1 MAKKSAFAKAVS
13 HARIGLDRRPVA
25 HFLHVGKTAGTA
37 LKHALSDVER
47 SSTYRLVLHTHWTR
61 LNAVPEDDFF
71 FFCVRDPV
79 SRFVSGFLS
88 RQHEGRPRYVIRWR
102 EDEKLAFSRFDSA
115 NGLAVALTAGGR
127 QQQEAEEAMGA
138 IRHVRDS
145 YWTWFKDPDYFRQRS
160 DHVLWVGR
168 QESLD
173 VDGLSSILGVK
184 ALHLP
189 EDPVVAHLNTEEKP
203 TLSDLARTNLRSWY
217 AKDYEFL
224 ALCAELF
231 GSEYSP

>member
-1 MAKKSAFAKAVS
+1 M
-13 HARIGLDRRPVA
+13 
-25 HFLHVGKTAGTA
+25 
-37 LKHALSDVER
+37 KHALSDVER

-88 RQHEGRPRYVIRWR
+88 RQREGRPRYVIRWR

-160 DHVLWVGR
+160 RTTSCGSGGR
-168 QESLD
+168 NRLTST
-173 VDGLSSILGVK
+173 VFRPFSGAK

-203 TLSDLARTNLRSWY
+203 TLL
-217 AKDYEFL
+217 
-224 ALCAELF
+224 
-231 GSEYSP
+231 